1 MQTEGTVCE
10 QGKRCEPAWPK
21 QRKER
26 GLRGHQKDFEYLRK
40 AENLRRVLR
49 KNECDLFCI
58 NTKQFLKLLG
68 REQSVQGHT

>member
-10 QGKRCEPAWPK
+10 QGKRCEPVWPK

-26 GLRGHQKDFEYLRK
+26 GLRGYQKDFEYLRK
-40 AENLRRVLR
+40 VENLRRVLR

-68 REQSVQGHT
+68 REQSVQGYT